1 MPTPFAAIDELISK
15 SCMQA
20 LADAEVTRASGMPFM
35 AQHDI
40 ADEQAFDMRAIASDE
55 QITYRRID
63 APDLAPNEAITIN
76 GVGYRVSG
84 DPRQINAQE
93 YVAQVVKT

>member
-63 APDLAPNEAITIN
+63 APDLAPNEAISIN
-76 GVGYRVSG
+76 GIPYRVSG

-93 YVAQVVKT
+93 FVAQVVKA